1 MASSKRRRNKKLHH
15 RRRRR
20 LSSSAGTRGNVASRG
35 SSRSAPPPSEADQM
49 GVFIGGAEL
58 GQPEPDLSALRS
70 MAGRLP
76 FESAMLHVAVLLCRL
91 GPRLDDPPR
100 QRELAKQ
107 FYASR
112 PELLVAYERVL
123 ASNPRRVIFSPQP
136 LMFLMRLL
144 MEHARHEP
152 MREMSDDEVRLLQDV
167 VLGAHSAME
176 VTLDAMGL
184 PSRDALLAYELQAA
198 TFFRRAQYLEEMARH
213 HEFVRLATDD
223 KRLMDSWNR
232 VPVTEWLAEYGIT
245 TEEQWDL
252 GFSLSAITHAFDEPV
267 TPLVFAAHIDELLT
281 RIGQPETPR
290 DVPVIAAARS
300 QFNAQFGV
308 FGGGDE
314 TLPWEVRPFTTTPFL
329 RLTNGDLLLLSPTWL
344 LSWLG
349 EGFHYRVL
357 RRAQQAGSATS
368 EKYLRFSGEITELYA
383 LDLATAATSEPDVVI
398 GEQPYG
404 PNNSERTSDVAIV
417 SGTDLVLFEIHARRV
432 SANAAV
438 GGSAA
443 EATLEVSR
451 LLVEKADQLG
461 PCIGALLSGDAKL
474 PRVSISQIERI
485 WPIVVS
491 VGHVLQTHNLWQYVR
506 ESMDETK
513 AKPLAD
519 SRVQPL
525 QLLDISDYEK
535 LLGLVE
541 AGENLPR
548 MLAHKAHG
556 LYRDRDF
563 AAWLHSPG
571 APSDEPRL
579 SVLKQRWEQ
588 MTDRLVRASTAAA
601 EATSTD
607 ADTKSRAASAVCDSI
622 RP

>member
-1 MASSKRRRNKKLHH
+1 
-15 RRRRR
+15 
-20 LSSSAGTRGNVASRG
+20 
-35 SSRSAPPPSEADQM
+35 
-49 GVFIGGAEL
+49 
-58 GQPEPDLSALRS
+58 
-70 MAGRLP
+70 
-76 FESAMLHVAVLLCRL
+76 
-91 GPRLDDPPR
+91 
-100 QRELAKQ
+100 
-107 FYASR
+107 
-112 PELLVAYERVL
+112 
-123 ASNPRRVIFSPQP
+123 
-136 LMFLMRLL
+136 
-144 MEHARHEP
+144 
-152 MREMSDDEVRLLQDV
+152 
-167 VLGAHSAME
+167 
-176 VTLDAMGL
+176 
-184 PSRDALLAYELQAA
+184 
-198 TFFRRAQYLEEMARH
+198 
-213 HEFVRLATDD
+213 
-223 KRLMDSWNR
+223 
-232 VPVTEWLAEYGIT
+232 
-245 TEEQWDL
+245 
-252 GFSLSAITHAFDEPV
+252 
-267 TPLVFAAHIDELLT
+267 
-281 RIGQPETPR
+281 
-290 DVPVIAAARS
+290 
-300 QFNAQFGV
+300 
-308 FGGGDE
+308 
-314 TLPWEVRPFTTTPFL
+314 
-329 RLTNGDLLLLSPTWL
+329 
-344 LSWLG
+344 
-349 EGFHYRVL
+349 
-357 RRAQQAGSATS
+357 
-368 EKYLRFSGEITELYA
+368 
-383 LDLATAATSEPDVVI
+383 
-398 GEQPYG
+398 
-404 PNNSERTSDVAIV
+404 
-417 SGTDLVLFEIHARRV
+417 V

-622 RP
+622 GP

>member
-1 MASSKRRRNKKLHH
+1 
-15 RRRRR
+15 
-20 LSSSAGTRGNVASRG
+20 
-35 SSRSAPPPSEADQM
+35 M

-70 MAGRLP
+70 MVGRLP

-112 PELLVAYERVL
+112 PQLLAAYERVL
-123 ASNPRRVIFSPQP
+123 AANPRRVIFSPQP
-136 LMFLMRLL
+136 LMLLMRLL

-152 MREMSDDEVRLLQDV
+152 MRDMSEDEVCLLQDV

-176 VTLDAMGL
+176 LTLDAMGL

-198 TFFRRAQYLEEMARH
+198 TFFRRGQYLEEMARH
-213 HEFVRLATDD
+213 HEFVRLASNDE
-223 KRLMDSWNR
+223 RLMDSLNR
-232 VPVTEWLAEYGIT
+232 VPVAEWLAEYGIA
-245 TEEQWDL
+245 TEQQWDL
-252 GFSLSAITHAFDEPV
+252 GFSLSAITHAFDGPV
-267 TPLVFAAHIDELLT
+267 TPRVFAGHVDELLT

-290 DVPVIAAARS
+290 DVPVIASTRS
-300 QFNAQFGV
+300 QFNAQFAV
-308 FGGGDE
+308 FGGGEE

-368 EKYLRFSGEITELYA
+368 EKYLRFAGEITELYA
-383 LDLATAATSEPDVVI
+383 LDLATAATSDPDLAF

-432 SANAAV
+432 SASAAV
-438 GGSAA
+438 SGSAA
-443 EATLEVSR
+443 EAILKSPR

-461 PCIGALLSGDAKL
+461 PCIGALLSGEAKL
-474 PRVSISQIERI
+474 PGVNVAHIERV

-491 VGHVLQTHNLWQYVR
+491 VGHVLQTHNLWEYVR

-513 AKPLAD
+513 SQPLAD
-519 SRVQPL
+519 SRLQPL

-548 MLAHKAHG
+548 ILAHKAHG
-556 LYRDRDF
+556 PYRDRDF
-563 AAWLHSPG
+563 AAWLHWPG

-579 SVLKQRWEQ
+579 SVLKQGWEQ
-588 MTDRLVRASTAAA
+588 MTDRIVRASATAA
-601 EATSTD
+601 EAASTD
-607 ADTKSRAASAVCDSI
+607 TENPEA
-622 RP
+622 